1 MPLFDE
7 DGVVDLARFAR
18 AKLIEARP
26 TSLDDEGLHLAL
38 DGGRAARVVWSKIQ
52 AVSVAVVANI
62 ASRPILLID
71 LLANWDASE
80 AEELKGIRLR
90 SDRFDPRP
98 LLGIDGDAKRAF
110 ASLAGR
116 ILAATRGQPLPSPE
130 QALGNPFARF
140 ESLADYERIV
150 LEVAE

>member
-1 MPLFDE
+1 MPVFDE
-7 DGVVDLARFAR
+7 DGVVELARFAR

-38 DGGRAARVVWSKIQ
+38 EGDRAARVVWSRIQ
-52 AVSVAVVANI
+52 AVSVAIVANL

-71 LLANWDASE
+71 LLANWDVSE

-90 SDRFDPRP
+90 SDRFDPRS

-116 ILAATRGQPLPSPE
+116 ILAATRGQPLPNPE

>member
-1 MPLFDE
+1 MSAYFRNPST
-7 DGVVDLARFAR
+7 
-18 AKLIEARP
+18 RP

-38 DGGRAARVVWSKIQ
+38 DGDRAARVAWSKIQ
-52 AVSVAVVANI
+52 AVSVAVVANL

-116 ILAATRGQPLPSPE
+116 ILAVTRGQPLPGPE